1 MFDVE
6 KITKWI
12 QDFKKLKAINPDLT
26 KKIMESLDLI
36 GISELQ
42 MTLNNSNKRERDT
55 AIGLVEENLPLLTAI
70 DPKERMKGKQELMK
84 IYYSID
90 MMSEDL

>member
-1 MFDVE
+1 MDVD
-6 KITKWI
+6 KVKKWI
-12 QDFKKLKAINPDLT
+12 AEFKQLTVINPDLT

-55 AIGLVEENLPLLTAI
+55 AIGLIEENLDLLVSI
-70 DPKERMKGKQELMK
+70 DPKQREKGKHELMK
-84 IYYSID
+84 WYYSID
-90 MMSEDL
+90 MISEDA